1 MNTPQSHV
9 QRIRERNGI
18 INVNINSQIKKY
30 QKKLVLLSFSK
41 EDVSS
46 EYYSILDKIK
56 FLRKGLL
63 DGKLRTLS
71 K

>member
-41 EDVSS
+41 GDVSS